1 MASALAADHAGAMT
15 ENPTQ
20 SVPPPSTSFLDDS
33 FARLR
38 DSGYRRDTDGR
49 WFGGVCTGLAQHF
62 GVDPVLIRAAA
73 VVLAFLGG
81 IGLTAYVILWLLLP
95 DRRGDILA
103 ERAVRQGDAGPIAL
117 LVLAAFLVVGGVFSI
132 GNGNG
137 WFAPLWLIPVAAVAW
152 LVLARRNARSPQTGY
167 GSARPPRRTAP
178 PRALRRTPPPGR
190 SRHPAPA
197 RRGHVTATP
206 VRRAADGERADP
218 DPAAAVR
225 RQPAGR
231 LPAPQ
236 PGTYGGP
243 PAAGRPARTAA
254 GPPRRRPPRPV
265 APPPPPRPRRRRP
278 SAFVGLVSLG
288 IALVGIG
295 LGAAL
300 DDPLGFPGSS
310 ATLGFLIAL
319 TGVSVVVLTLGL
331 RGRASGF
338 SGFLVVTLAL
348 LLVAA
353 SAASRVDVQD
363 GVGDRTWT
371 PVPAT
376 GTTAFE
382 LGAGEAT
389 LDLSKLALPLPL
401 TPTTGTPAATIP
413 QRVTVEMGAGDL
425 TIVVPEGL
433 DVRVDASVG
442 FGDITHTGGIGGAT
456 DRPVATAAPRPSSAT
471 SPCRSSSTPSS
482 AWARSPSR
490 SSDDPPTTPPTPE
503 TPAPDTPEVQ
513 DFQDLPATP
522 PSPDPAGRRHP
533 GRRGVRR

>member
-1 MASALAADHAGAMT
+1 MT

-38 DSGYRRDTDGR
+38 NSGYHRDTDGR
-49 WFGGVCTGLAQHF
+49 WFGGVCTGLAQRF

-95 DRRGDILA
+95 DRQGDILA

-117 LVLAAFLVVGGVFSI
+117 LVLAAFLVLGGVFSI

-137 WFAPLWLIPVAAVAW
+137 WFAPLWLIPVAAIAW
-152 LVLARRNARSPQTGY
+152 LVLSRRTSRTPQTGY
-167 GSARPPRRTAP
+167 GSVAAP
-178 PRALRRTPPPGR
+178 PPPYGTPSPAPYGATPPPAPLGATPPPPGEAM
-190 SRHPAPA
+190 STPTPTYAAPPMASAPTQAPAPPYA
-197 RRGHVTATP
+197 GGQPGAYRG
-206 VRRAADGERADP
+206 
-218 DPAAAVR
+218 
-225 RQPAGR
+225 
-231 LPAPQ
+231 PQ

-243 PAAGRPARTAA
+243 PAAGQTGPYGGRPT
-254 GPPRRRPPRPV
+254 PPAPPRPI
-265 APPPPPRPRRRRP
+265 APAPPPRPRRRRP

-338 SGFLVVTLAL
+338 SGFLVVPSPCCSWPRRPPRGSRCRT
-348 LLVAA
+348 A
-353 SAASRVDVQD
+353 SA
-363 GVGDRTWT
+363 
-371 PVPAT
+371 
-376 GTTAFE
+376 TAPGPRCPPPGPRAYE

-389 LDLSKLALPLPL
+389 LDLSRLDSDHRHPRRHDPAAGHRRDGRGRPHHPRARR
-401 TPTTGTPAATIP
+401 TSTSASTPASA
-413 QRVTVEMGAGDL
+413 
-425 TIVVPEGL
+425 
-433 DVRVDASVG
+433 
-442 FGDITHTGGIGGAT
+442 
-456 DRPVATAAPRPSSAT
+456 SAT
-471 SPCRSSSTPSS
+471 SPTAVASAAATDTTGSDRSTSTVIGDQP
-482 AWARSPSR
+482 
-490 SSDDPPTTPPTPE
+490 
-503 TPAPDTPEVQ
+503 VQ
-513 DFQDLPATP
+513 VVVDAQLGLGQITIQEQ
-522 PSPDPAGRRHP
+522 
-533 GRRGVRR
+533 

>member
-1 MASALAADHAGAMT
+1 MT

-38 DSGYRRDTDGR
+38 SSGYSRDTDGR
-49 WFGGVCTGLAQHF
+49 WFGGVCTGLAQRF

-81 IGLTAYVILWLLLP
+81 IGITAYVILWLLLP
-95 DRRGDILA
+95 DRQGDILA

-117 LVLAAFLVVGGVFSI
+117 LVLAAFLVLGGVFSI

-137 WFAPLWLIPVAAVAW
+137 WFAPLWLIPVAAIAW
-152 LVLARRNARSPQTGY
+152 LVLARRNGRTPQTGY
-167 GSARPPRRTAP
+167 GSVAAP
-178 PRALRRTPPPGR
+178 PPPYGTASPAPYGTPSTATPPPSGEAM
-190 SRHPAPA
+190 S
-197 RRGHVTATP
+197 ATP
-206 VRRAADGERADP
+206 SYAAPPMASASTQTPTPPYAGS
-218 DPAAAVR
+218 
-225 RQPAGR
+225 QPGAYR
-231 LPAPQ
+231 APQ

-243 PAAGRPARTAA
+243 PVGGPSGPYGGRPT
-254 GPPRRRPPRPV
+254 PPAPPRPV
-265 APPPPPRPRRRRP
+265 GPVGPPPPPRPRRRRP

-319 TGVSVVVLTLGL
+319 AGVSVVVLTLGL

-338 SGFLVVTLAL
+338 SGFLVVCLAL
-348 LLVAA
+348 LLVTA
-353 SAASRVDVQD
+353 SAASRVEVKD
-363 GVGDRTWT
+363 GVGNRTWT

-389 LDLSKLALPLPL
+389 LDLGRLAATTPTPAPSATTT
-401 TPTTGTPAATIP
+401 TPTTTA

-425 TIVVPEGL
+425 TILVPPGL

-442 FGDITHTGGIGGAT
+442 FGDITHRGGVGGNTDTSGT
-456 DRPVATAAPRPSSAT
+456 DRSTSTLIGAEPVQVVVDAQLGLGQITIQ
-471 SPCRSSSTPSS
+471 
-482 AWARSPSR
+482 
-490 SSDDPPTTPPTPE
+490 E
-503 TPAPDTPEVQ
+503 Q
-513 DFQDLPATP
+513 
-522 PSPDPAGRRHP
+522 
-533 GRRGVRR
+533 

>member
-1 MASALAADHAGAMT
+1 MSAPTPSYAVPPMASA
-15 ENPTQ
+15 PTQ
-20 SVPPPSTSFLDDS
+20 T
-33 FARLR
+33 
-38 DSGYRRDTDGR
+38 
-49 WFGGVCTGLAQHF
+49 
-62 GVDPVLIRAAA
+62 
-73 VVLAFLGG
+73 
-81 IGLTAYVILWLLLP
+81 
-95 DRRGDILA
+95 
-103 ERAVRQGDAGPIAL
+103 
-117 LVLAAFLVVGGVFSI
+117 
-132 GNGNG
+132 
-137 WFAPLWLIPVAAVAW
+137 
-152 LVLARRNARSPQTGY
+152 
-167 GSARPPRRTAP
+167 
-178 PRALRRTPPPGR
+178 
-190 SRHPAPA
+190 
-197 RRGHVTATP
+197 
-206 VRRAADGERADP
+206 
-218 DPAAAVR
+218 PAAPYTGS
-225 RQPAGR
+225 QPGAYRG
-231 LPAPQ
+231 PQ

-243 PAAGRPARTAA
+243 PVSGQPGPYGGRPT
-254 GPPRRRPPRPV
+254 PPAPPRPV

-310 ATLGFLIAL
+310 ATLGLLIAL

-371 PVPAT
+371 PLPAA

-389 LDLSKLALPLPL
+389 LDLSQLA
-401 TPTTGTPAATIP
+401 TPTPTTTTGTPAATIP

-442 FGDITHTGGIGGAT
+442 FGDITHQGGAVGTPDSTGT
-456 DRPVATAAPRPSSAT
+456 DRSTTTVIGDQPVQVVVDAQLGLGQITIQ
-471 SPCRSSSTPSS
+471 
-482 AWARSPSR
+482 
-490 SSDDPPTTPPTPE
+490 E
-503 TPAPDTPEVQ
+503 Q
-513 DFQDLPATP
+513 
-522 PSPDPAGRRHP
+522 
-533 GRRGVRR
+533 

>member
-1 MASALAADHAGAMT
+1 MT

-38 DSGYRRDTDGR
+38 SSGYSRDTDGR
-49 WFGGVCTGLAQHF
+49 WFGGVCTGLAQRF

-95 DRRGDILA
+95 DRQGDILA

-117 LVLAAFLVVGGVFSI
+117 LVLAAFLVLGGVFSI

-152 LVLARRNARSPQTGY
+152 LVLARRNRSTPQTGY
-167 GSARPPRRTAP
+167 GSLAAP
-178 PRALRRTPPPGR
+178 PAPYRTPATPPPSGEAM
-190 SRHPAPA
+190 S
-197 RRGHVTATP
+197 ATP
-206 VRRAADGERADP
+206 SHAAPPMASAPTQAPPPPYAGS
-218 DPAAAVR
+218 
-225 RQPAGR
+225 QPGAYR
-231 LPAPQ
+231 APQ

-243 PAAGRPARTAA
+243 PVGGPSGPYGGRP
-254 GPPRRRPPRPV
+254 PPPPPPRPV
-265 APPPPPRPRRRRP
+265 GPVGPPPPPRPRRRRP

-319 TGVSVVVLTLGL
+319 VGVSVVVLTLGL

-338 SGFLVVTLAL
+338 SGFLVVCLAL
-348 LLVAA
+348 LLVTA
-353 SAASRVDVQD
+353 SAASRVEVRD

-371 PVPAT
+371 PVPAA
-376 GTTAFE
+376 GTTAFQ

-389 LDLSKLALPLPL
+389 LDLSRLVATTPAPSPAPSSAPPA
-401 TPTTGTPAATIP
+401 PTTTTTA
-413 QRVTVEMGAGDL
+413 QRVTVEMGAGEL
-425 TIVVPEGL
+425 TILVPPGL

-442 FGDITHTGGIGGAT
+442 FGDITHTGGVGGTTDTSGNDRSTSTLIGAE
-456 DRPVATAAPRPSSAT
+456 PVQVVVDAQLGLGQITIQ
-471 SPCRSSSTPSS
+471 
-482 AWARSPSR
+482 
-490 SSDDPPTTPPTPE
+490 E
-503 TPAPDTPEVQ
+503 Q
-513 DFQDLPATP
+513 
-522 PSPDPAGRRHP
+522 
-533 GRRGVRR
+533 

>member
-1 MASALAADHAGAMT
+1 MASTLFEDHAGAMT

-38 DSGYRRDTDGR
+38 SSGYHRDTDGR
-49 WFGGVCTGLAQHF
+49 WFGGVCTGLAQRF

-117 LVLAAFLVVGGVFSI
+117 LVLAAFLVLGGVFSI

-137 WFAPLWLIPVAAVAW
+137 WFAPLWLIPVAVVAW
-152 LVLARRNARSPQTGY
+152 LVLSRRTGRSLQSGY
-167 GSARPPRRTAP
+167 GSVTAP
-178 PRALRRTPPPGR
+178 PPPYGTPSPPAYGTPSPPAYGASGPYGTSAPYGATPPP
-190 SRHPAPA
+190 APL
-197 RRGHVTATP
+197 GATP
-206 VRRAADGERADP
+206 PPPGAAMSTPTPTYAAP
-218 DPAAAVR
+218 PMASVPTQTPAAPYAGS
-225 RQPAGR
+225 QPGAYRG
-231 LPAPQ
+231 PQ

-243 PAAGRPARTAA
+243 PPVGQPGPYGGRPTPPV
-254 GPPRRRPPRPV
+254 PPRLM

-348 LLVAA
+348 LLVTA
-353 SAASRVDVQD
+353 SAASRVEIRD

-389 LDLSKLALPLPL
+389 LDLTRLAT
-401 TPTTGTPAATIP
+401 TPPTGTPAATTP
-413 QRVTVEMGAGDL
+413 QEVTVQMGAGDL
-425 TIVVPEGL
+425 TIVVPNGL

-442 FGDITHTGGIGGAT
+442 FGDITHRGGIGGST
-456 DRPVATAAPRPSSAT
+456 DTSGSDRSTSTVIGDQPVQVVVDAQLGLGQITIQ
-471 SPCRSSSTPSS
+471 
-482 AWARSPSR
+482 
-490 SSDDPPTTPPTPE
+490 E
-503 TPAPDTPEVQ
+503 Q
-513 DFQDLPATP
+513 
-522 PSPDPAGRRHP
+522 
-533 GRRGVRR
+533 

>member
-1 MASALAADHAGAMT
+1 MT

-38 DSGYRRDTDGR
+38 GSGYYRDTDGR
-49 WFGGVCTGLAQHF
+49 WFGGVCTGLAQRF

-95 DRRGDILA
+95 DRQGDILA

-117 LVLAAFLVVGGVFSI
+117 LVLAGFLVLGGVFSI

-152 LVLARRNARSPQTGY
+152 LVLARRNARPPQTGY
-167 GSARPPRRTAP
+167 GSVPAP
-178 PRALRRTPPPGR
+178 PPYGAPVPPAPPGATPPPSGEAM
-190 SRHPAPA
+190 S
-197 RRGHVTATP
+197 ATP
-206 VRRAADGERADP
+206 SYAAPPMASAPTQTPTAPYAGS
-218 DPAAAVR
+218 
-225 RQPAGR
+225 QPGAYR
-231 LPAPQ
+231 APQ

-243 PAAGRPARTAA
+243 PVGGPSGPYGGRPT
-254 GPPRRRPPRPV
+254 PPAPPRPV
-265 APPPPPRPRRRRP
+265 GPVGPPPPPRPRRRRP

-310 ATLGFLIAL
+310 ATLGLIIAL
-319 TGVSVVVLTLGL
+319 AGVSVVVLTLGL

-338 SGFLVVTLAL
+338 SGFLVVCLAL
-348 LLVAA
+348 LLVTA
-353 SAASRVDVQD
+353 SAVSRVEVGD

-371 PVPAT
+371 PVRAS
-376 GTTAFE
+376 GTTAFQ

-389 LDLSKLALPLPL
+389 LDLSRLATAPAPSPTTPD
-401 TPTTGTPAATIP
+401 TPTSPDAPDAPATTA
-413 QRVTVEMGAGDL
+413 QRVTVEMGAGNL
-425 TIVVPEGL
+425 RILVPPGL

-442 FGDITHTGGIGGAT
+442 FGDITHTGGVGGNTDTSGT
-456 DRPVATAAPRPSSAT
+456 DRSTSTLIGAEPVQVVVDAQLGLGQITIQ
-471 SPCRSSSTPSS
+471 
-482 AWARSPSR
+482 
-490 SSDDPPTTPPTPE
+490 E
-503 TPAPDTPEVQ
+503 Q
-513 DFQDLPATP
+513 
-522 PSPDPAGRRHP
+522 
-533 GRRGVRR
+533 